1 MAYFKN
7 QEEFIDYYIGN
18 LKYIFAQHSTIDPS
32 ITTSFDLYIQSC
44 ETGNSLVL
52 HVSNYVLTQNIPNGI
67 NYYDICWKGIRC
79 CKDKK
84 SELN

>member
-7 QEEFIDYYIGN
+7 QEEFIDYYIEN

-32 ITTSFDLYIQSC
+32 ITTSFDLYIQPC

-52 HVSNYVLTQNIPNGI
+52 HVTNYVLTQNIPNGI